1 MEEFEQIEMDLYY
14 DPERYSSTEE
24 ESDDF
29 IDSEEDL
36 DTQRFVDETEKFL
49 DEFPDEFN
57 GDML

>member
-1 MEEFEQIEMDLYY
+1 MEEFEQIEMDLDY